1 MIPAHNMCI
10 RVDMIEVF
18 LNKLEKTLAV
28 SILSDGYEISLAY
41 INDNLELMS
50 QLE

>member
-1 MIPAHNMCI
+1 
-10 RVDMIEVF
+10 MIEVF

>member
-28 SILSDGYEISLAY
+28 SILSDGLAY

-50 QLE
+50 QFE